1 MAVAAL
7 EVDDLRKAF
16 RLRRG
21 QVAAVKGVSFSVQS
35 GKIFTLLGP
44 SGCGKTTTLRC
55 IAGLE
60 VPDRGRMRI
69 GETTV
74 FDAEGGILVPPH
86 RRDIGM
92 VFQSYAIWPH
102 MTVHEN
108 VAFPLQVLPRSIR
121 PPKKEIR
128 TRVMEALE
136 TMHMAPLADRPATW
150 LSGGQQQ
157 RLALARALM
166 ANPKILLLDE
176 PLSNLDAKLRE
187 QMRFELKRLHVE
199 LGITTIYVTHDQTEA
214 LALSEEIAVMRDGV
228 VVQQGTPAE
237 IYRHPRT
244 DFVAAFVGS
253 ANLLDG
259 KLLAYGT
266 RDAMGVV
273 DVGVGRD
280 LEGVLSGECQ
290 LGEVVAVSIRAED
303 VRMLHPTGARN
314 QNTVAGKVKAR
325 VFLGDVVDFLVDI
338 GNAEMR
344 VRSVGSSTTF
354 EIGDDVLLEFP
365 PLQCWIIAARSHSA
379 ITERGET

>member
-1 MAVAAL
+1 
-7 EVDDLRKAF
+7 
-16 RLRRG
+16 
-21 QVAAVKGVSFSVQS
+21 
-35 GKIFTLLGP
+35 
-44 SGCGKTTTLRC
+44 
-55 IAGLE
+55 
-60 VPDRGRMRI
+60 
-69 GETTV
+69 
-74 FDAEGGILVPPH
+74 
-86 RRDIGM
+86 
-92 VFQSYAIWPH
+92 
-102 MTVHEN
+102 
-108 VAFPLQVLPRSIR
+108 
-121 PPKKEIR
+121 
-128 TRVMEALE
+128 
-136 TMHMAPLADRPATW
+136 MHMAPLAERPATW